1 MRDFAHA
8 MPQELS
14 GGMKRKVAI
23 ARAMILEP
31 RYLLYDEPTAS
42 PLWKAGGSCRSRTA
56 QRPSARARRS
66 ASSSSSGEKAF
77 ERKMAVRARRIIR
90 VVVITLLA
98 IATSVFLYL
107 LINNFRFFRG
117 PSIRIHFE
125 SIGDMLIELTPGP
138 RDSPVVEEGHLF
150 EGAPAFSL
158 SDLLGGD
165 AMGMWATWW

>member
-1 MRDFAHA
+1 
-8 MPQELS
+8 
-14 GGMKRKVAI
+14 MKRKVAI

-42 PLWKAGGSCRSRTA
+42 PFWKAGGSCRSRTA

-66 ASSSSSGEKAF
+66 ASSSSSSEKAF

-117 PSIRIHFE
+117 PSSA
-125 SIGDMLIELTPGP
+125 SIL
-138 RDSPVVEEGHLF
+138 RAS
-150 EGAPAFSL
+150 
-158 SDLLGGD
+158 
-165 AMGMWATWW
+165 ATC